1 MSRQSNESILMG
13 KIKRLQEALRQ
24 KERDNEFLRLEN
36 ARLARKLLELDE
48 ELSKVQRNV
57 YDPEF
62 VDKVL
67 IESGR

>member
-1 MSRQSNESILMG
+1 MSRRTIEQLE
-13 KIKRLQEALRQ
+13 RALRQ
-24 KERDNEFLRLEN
+24 KEQDNEWLRLEN

>member
-1 MSRQSNESILMG
+1 MSRNTIEE
-13 KIKRLQEALRQ
+13 LQRALRQ
-24 KERDNEFLRLEN
+24 KERDNEWLRLEN

-48 ELSKVQRNV
+48 ELNKVQRNV